1 MKKHKIRLILLQAYY
16 DTNDIDQALWIHR
29 MVRLLARYILLYD
42 RFFEL
47 GENKYKRP
55 SKKSTEIDK

>member
-1 MKKHKIRLILLQAYY
+1 MKKHKIRLISLEAYD

-47 GENKYKRP
+47 GENKYKLLA
-55 SKKSTEIDK
+55 KKNKEIDK